1 MMSQAS
7 LDRDCPICKGV
18 GFFRYDLAV
27 GHPDFGKAIP
37 CPHKVAEM
45 AQSPIQEYGSTNGL
59 ALYSH
64 MTFENFKMD
73 NPRLSIEERN
83 RLRNA
88 YTISLNYSSEP
99 KGWLIFRGGYGVGKT
114 HLAAAIANER
124 VSMGLPVL
132 FLTAPDLLDELR
144 STFSSSNDAN
154 FSERFESVRTS
165 PFLVID
171 DYGTQANTAWAW
183 EKIFQLID
191 YRYSAKLPTVI
202 TTNRDI
208 DDLDPRIRSRML
220 DLGLTQVVDLS
231 VVPDYRLG
239 QARSGFEL
247 SSLLFYE
254 EMTFA
259 SFDVQRADLTVDQ
272 NNILQDA
279 LENAKRYA
287 ASSFGWLIIN
297 GAYGSGKTHLAAA
310 ISNEVLQRGDSVLFV
325 FVPDLLDHLRST
337 FAPHSEITFDKTF
350 VEIRNAPF
358 LVLDHLDM
366 ENASSWAK
374 EKLFQIVNYRYAA
387 RLRTI
392 FTVAENSV
400 IDDRIKARLLDR
412 GRGAGINLAVPGYHR
427 RQMKLGT
434 TQGSYR
440 RKVRPK

>member
-1 MMSQAS
+1 M
-7 LDRDCPICKGV
+7 DRNCPICKGI
-18 GFFRYDLAV
+18 GFFRYDVPV

-45 AQSPIQEYGSTNGL
+45 AQSPIQDYGSINGL
-59 ALYSH
+59 ALYTH
-64 MTFENFKMD
+64 MTFESFKMD
-73 NPRLSIEERN
+73 NPRLSMEERN

-88 YTISLNYSSEP
+88 HMVSINYASEP
-99 KGWLIFRGGYGVGKT
+99 KGWLILRGGYGVGKT

-144 STFSSSNDAN
+144 STFALSNDTS
-154 FSERFESVRTS
+154 FSERFESIRMS

-191 YRYSAKLPTVI
+191 YRYSSKLPTVI
-202 TTNRDI
+202 TTNRELDDI
-208 DDLDPRIRSRML
+208 DPRIRSRML
-220 DLGLTQVVDLS
+220 DLGLTQIVDLS
-231 VVPDYRLG
+231 IVPDYRLG

-247 SSLLFYE
+247 SSLLFFE
-254 EMTFA
+254 ELTFE
-259 SFDVQRADLTVDQ
+259 SFDVQRADLTDEQ
-272 NNILQDA
+272 NKILLNA
-279 LENAKRYA
+279 LESAKRYA
-287 ASSFGWLIIN
+287 ASSYGWLVIGGTY
-297 GAYGSGKTHLAAA
+297 GAGKTHLAAA
-310 ISNEVLQRGDSVLFV
+310 IANEVLKRGDSVLFV

-350 VEIRNAPF
+350 VEIRNSPF

-392 FTVAENSV
+392 ITVAENSI

-412 GRGAGINLAVPGYHR
+412 GRGEGINLAVPGYHR
-427 RQMKLGT
+427 RQMQVGAL
-434 TQGSYR
+434 QGSYR
-440 RKVRPK
+440 RKTRPK